1 MTDDAVTPMAR
12 RPMAVMPK
20 APRPV
25 VRPQA
30 MSPTDEWAPPTPL
43 VARALD
49 PRTVYETEYVGL
61 VRLAVSLV
69 DSRERAEEIVQDAV
83 VRALRRWDKLA
94 NPGGYL
100 RVAVVNGCRNEL
112 RRRALVRRRAPGLP
126 DRPELEATATEHGPR
141 RDELLDALATLS
153 PRRRIAVVL
162 HFWLDLPEA
171 EVAEMLGVK
180 PGTARSLVA
189 RGLADL
195 RKVITR

>member
-1 MTDDAVTPMAR
+1 MTDDAAIAM
-12 RPMAVMPK
+12 
-20 APRPV
+20 
-25 VRPQA
+25 A
-30 MSPTDEWAPPTPL
+30 MSLPSEWASAAPT

-49 PRTVYETEYVGL
+49 PQTVYETEYVGL

-83 VRALRRWDKLA
+83 VRALRRWDSLA

-112 RRRALVRRRAPGLP
+112 RHRSLVRRRAPSGP
-126 DRPELEATATEHGPR
+126 DRPELPAQHGPR

-153 PRRRIAVVL
+153 PRRRIALVL
-162 HFWLDLPEA
+162 HFYLDLPET
-171 EVAEMLGVK
+171 EIAEMLGVR

-189 RGLADL
+189 RGIADL